1 MNSQQTALRRVC
13 KGKSSAI
20 SIISMLTDC
29 ISACRSPTSAPSPVD
44 LYRLMASL
52 HLRSARTIHTS
63 RSQSAPAAKTLPSAK
78 KPAAA
83 EPKARQLTPQERMRA
98 AQRRAQEKLA
108 EQRKEYEANAKQ
120 GGLAPTSAFGGELK
134 RQTFQP
140 TDLVED
146 AFEKRNPSNMEQ
158 ALNPRPDARLRWQR
172 KMVIREIKHRGRMNK
187 TVRIARTER
196 EHMARSHFFKT
207 SMKKLAPLA
216 RQIAGKSI
224 DEAILQM
231 RFSNKKVSQ
240 DVRQH
245 LIQARNEA
253 IVIKGMGLGRAGSET
268 TELHSD
274 PSETPPLPHQTPLKT
289 YKKGEAP
296 DSTDIYVAQAWTNR
310 GPYGQEPDYRARG
323 RMNLMRPPHTGLT
336 LLLKEEKT
344 RTREKAEKE
353 ARALKKRLGKSMWV
367 QLPDRPVTAQRQ
379 HVLW

>member
-1 MNSQQTALRRVC
+1 MNSQQTALRRIC
-13 KGKSSAI
+13 RGKLCQSQTPSSPSIDI
-20 SIISMLTDC
+20 S
-29 ISACRSPTSAPSPVD
+29 
-44 LYRLMASL
+44 RLMTSL
-52 HLRSARTIHTS
+52 HLRSTRSFHSSHS
-63 RSQSAPAAKTLPSAK
+63 RNASATAKSPSRKSALP
-78 KPAAA
+78 
-83 EPKARQLTPQERMRA
+83 EVRPKQLTPQERMRA

-108 EQRKEYEANAKQ
+108 EQRKEYEASAKQ

-134 RQTFQP
+134 KKHVQEA
-140 TDLVED
+140 DLLVED
-146 AFEKRNPSNMEQ
+146 AFEDRNPANMEI
-158 ALNPRPDARLRWQR
+158 ALNPRPEARLRWQR

-187 TVRIARTER
+187 TIRIARTER
-196 EHMARSHFFKT
+196 EHTSRSHFFKT

-231 RFSNKKVSQ
+231 RFSNKKVAQ

-268 TELHSD
+268 TSELHSD
-274 PSETPPLPHQTPLKT
+274 PAETPPLPHQTPLKT
-289 YKKGEAP
+289 YKKGEAADP
-296 DSTDIYVAQAWTNR
+296 TDIYVAQAWTNR
-310 GPYGQEPDYRARG
+310 GPYDKEPEYRARG
-323 RMNLMRPPHTGLT
+323 RMNILRPPHTGLS

-367 QLPDRPVTAQRQ
+367 QLPDRPVTTQRQ

>member
-1 MNSQQTALRRVC
+1 M
-13 KGKSSAI
+13 
-20 SIISMLTDC
+20 
-29 ISACRSPTSAPSPVD
+29 
-44 LYRLMASL
+44 
-52 HLRSARTIHTS
+52 
-63 RSQSAPAAKTLPSAK
+63 
-78 KPAAA
+78 
-83 EPKARQLTPQERMRA
+83 TPQERMKA
-98 AQRRAQEKLA
+98 AQRRAQEKLN
-108 EQRKEYEANAKQ
+108 EQRKEYEATAMQ
-120 GGLAPTSAFGGELK
+120 GGLAPSSAFGGELK
-134 RQTFQP
+134 RKFHP
-140 TDLVED
+140 AGLLAED
-146 AFEKRNPSNMEQ
+146 AFAKRNPSNMDV
-158 ALNPRPDARLRWQR
+158 ALNPRPEARLRWQR

-196 EHMARSHFFKT
+196 EHTSRSHFFKT

-231 RFSNKKVSQ
+231 RFSDKKVSQ

-268 TELHSD
+268 NADLHAD

-296 DSTDIYVAQAWTNR
+296 DPTDIYIAQAWTNR

-323 RMNLMRPPHTGLT
+323 RMYVMRPPHTGLT
-336 LLLKEEKT
+336 VLLKEEKT
-344 RTREKAEKE
+344 RTREKVEKE
-353 ARALKKRLGKSMWV
+353 AKALKKRTGKSMWV
-367 QLPDRPVTAQRQ
+367 HLPDRPVTTQRQ